1 MKLLASSLRI
11 SLLFMVLCGLGYNLT
26 VTGIAQII
34 FPEQADGSLVQDGDG
49 TVIGSKLIGQ
59 LFSEPE
65 FFQGRVS
72 SIDYQADGSGS
83 PNYAPSHPELL
94 ERMTASVEEWKINN
108 SEVPVNDVPMDLLT
122 NSASGLDPD
131 ISPEAA
137 HAQIPRISRLTGIEQ
152 RQLENLVHEQTTPR
166 ALGFLGEPAVNVLQ
180 LNMELQR
187 LLAR

>member
-11 SLLFMVLCGLGYNLT
+11 SLLFMVLCGLGYNLA

-34 FPEQADGSLVQDGDG
+34 FPEQADGSLVQDDDG

-65 FFQGRVS
+65 YFHGRVS

-83 PNYAPSHPELL
+83 PNYAPSHPELM
-94 ERMTASVEEWKINN
+94 ERVTASVEEWKMNN
-108 SEVPVNDVPMDLLT
+108 PEVPVSDVPMDLLT

-137 HAQIPRISRLTGIEQ
+137 RAQIPRISRLTGIEQ
-152 RQLENLVHEQTTPR
+152 KQLESLVQEQTTER

-180 LNMELQR
+180 LNIGLQR

>member
-11 SLLFMVLCGLGYNLT
+11 SLLLMVLCGLGYSLA
-26 VTGIAQII
+26 VTGIAQMM
-34 FPEQADGSLVQDGDG
+34 FPEQANGSLIQNENG

-59 LFSEPE
+59 LFTEPDY
-65 FFQGRVS
+65 FHGRIS

-83 PNYAPSHPELL
+83 PNFAPSHPEML
-94 ERMTASVEEWKINN
+94 ERVRQSVEEWKANN
-108 SEVPVNDVPMDLLT
+108 PEVPVSGLPIDLIT

-137 HAQIPRISRLTGIEQ
+137 RAQIPRISRLTGVEQ
-152 RQLENLVHEQTTPR
+152 QQLERLVEEQTSRR

-180 LNMELQR
+180 LNIELQR
-187 LLAR
+187 LLSK